1 MISGRE
7 CFSITKG
14 GVEMGADGVV
24 IGVFE
29 AEVTVFGLSRHAE
42 LQVCDE
48 DGQMALTVWNLTAPE
63 AQMCLLAISKLK
75 ARAKGEKRGG
85 KKKREA
91 RRVQQPLPEVVQ
103 GNGALV
109 TAEHVIE
116 AAKSLSVSARE
127 AEAPQIDGNGA
138 APVVPVAVETG
149 ISGVE
154 AVAHVRQGSLSDP
167 TTKAALEHV
176 AAAGASLLQSTPTI
190 DIPAPSSG
198 ATVSV
203 LHGISGELMAKLQAQ
218 RNIKGVVVLLQDAGY
233 KTQDAILAMLEPV
246 RALIPVVA
254 RAPDL
259 ATRVKFTIEAI
270 AALGPS

>member
-85 KKKREA
+85 RTKWVGG
-91 RRVQQPLPEVVQ
+91 RVRHPLP